1 MEVGDIDGVESI
13 WNGFDFT
20 YILSILLGVI
30 PSLLCI
36 TLHELSHGLVAYW
49 LGDDTAKSRGRLTLN
64 PIKHLDP
71 VGLLMM
77 LVFHVGWAKPVPVNM
92 YKFKNPKQGMAVTA
106 LAGPGS
112 NLLIALVFMLLYGAA
127 YVPLGMS
134 AVGSYFLQMIQLTAI
149 MSIGLAVFN
158 LIPIPPLDGSKV
170 LFSLL
175 RDEDYYKLMR
185 YERYGGI
192 IMLVLV
198 ATGVLGR
205 PLNYLIDLIYSGLI
219 PLAQA
224 ACDAVVYLF
233 YL

>member
-1 MEVGDIDGVESI
+1 MEVGDIDGVQSI

-77 LVFHVGWAKPVPVNM
+77 LIFHVGWAKPVPVNM

>member
-1 MEVGDIDGVESI
+1 MEVEDIDGVQSI

>member
-1 MEVGDIDGVESI
+1 
-13 WNGFDFT
+13 
-20 YILSILLGVI
+20 
-30 PSLLCI
+30 
-36 TLHELSHGLVAYW
+36 
-49 LGDDTAKSRGRLTLN
+49 
-64 PIKHLDP
+64 
-71 VGLLMM
+71 
-77 LVFHVGWAKPVPVNM
+77 
-92 YKFKNPKQGMAVTA
+92 
-106 LAGPGS
+106 
-112 NLLIALVFMLLYGAA
+112 
-127 YVPLGMS
+127 MS